1 MNCKRSLNTIIPI
14 SGQIGVFCV
23 PRLPFEATFNF
34 TIGCRKEVY
43 SVVTTLTLAVRQGAG
58 EKKGSWG
65 RCRCVRLSACE
76 CGEKGRGDGVKK
88 RLRGEKGGKRTRQ
101 IGGSPGKEIRKRG
114 KDVGKGSFVW
124 EPV

>member
-1 MNCKRSLNTIIPI
+1 MSLNTIIPI

-23 PRLPFEATFNF
+23 PRLPFEATF
-34 TIGCRKEVY
+34 TSEIGCRKEVY

-58 EKKGSWG
+58 EKKGAGAGVGVCVCLPVNVG
-65 RCRCVRLSACE
+65 RKE
-76 CGEKGRGDGVKK
+76 GVKK